1 MKREKSIVLL
11 VFVLS
16 WVRVKEVLVTLPCV
30 VLCCVVFAYVRLSCV
45 MLRYSG

>member
-1 MKREKSIVLL
+1 MKREKSIVLP

-30 VLCCVVFAYVRLSCV
+30 VLCCVC
-45 MLRYSG
+45 LRQVELRDVTL